1 MRISKPWFHV
11 QKIIYPSWHFNIAME
26 HGPLQDDLQHSGPL
40 QDDLPIE
47 NGGVQ

>member
-26 HGPLQDDLQHSGPL
+26 HGPLQDDL
-40 QDDLPIE
+40 PIE

>member
-1 MRISKPWFHV
+1 MAHFKM
-11 QKIIYPSWHFNIAME
+11 IYNIAME
-26 HGPLQDDLQHSGPL
+26 HGPL